1 MTAVRAREELPLYRL
16 YVLRAAYVLV
26 GLGQGAH
33 TWPAIL
39 HRAQPWDFW
48 HGVAMSFFGA
58 LTLLCLLGV
67 RYPVRMLPLL
77 MFEFAWK
84 TIWVLAAWLPPYL
97 GHTVDPDVGDSF
109 VSIFSGVV
117 IVPLM
122 LPWGYVWKHYVLAP
136 ADRWR

>member
-58 LTLLCLLGV
+58 LTLLCFLGV

>member
-1 MTAVRAREELPLYRL
+1 MTDVRDRGELPLYRL
-16 YVLRAAYVLV
+16 YVMRAAYGIV
-26 GLGQGAH
+26 GLLQGSK
-33 TWPAIL
+33 TWPALL
-39 HRAQPWDFW
+39 HHARPWDFW

-67 RYPVRMLPLL
+67 RYPVRMIPLL
-77 MFEFAWK
+77 LFECVWK
-84 TIWVLAAWLPPYL
+84 AIWVLAAWLPPWL
-97 GHTVDPDVGDSF
+97 AHTLDADTGDSF
-109 VSIFSGVV
+109 AGIFPGVV